1 MTERSLEMIRY
12 YFYIDPREI
21 YYFKFIL
28 EGYDGLG
35 VINTIDRESG
45 LIRVIV
51 SESQKD
57 VFDML
62 VFALADELR
71 LIPASA
77 EDAER
82 YDSDIN

>member
-1 MTERSLEMIRY
+1 MTKRSLKMIRY